1 MKVALINTPSPFL
14 TEERVSYNSG
24 IMRVATHL
32 NHDGHDAQIF
42 DLTGDKD
49 FITTMGKIGEL
60 DFDYYGFSATSP
72 QFPSTYK
79 LLKKLKEV
87 NPTAKTIIGGPHA
100 SAISTLRRK
109 GIYDTNIKT
118 LEEFD
123 TIFEGEGEDTSKMFN
138 KGWVKADLIKKID
151 TTLVPDRTLM
161 DIKSYKFNLNGQL
174 TTNIQT
180 QRGCPNQCA
189 FCCGRDV
196 EMYNR
201 VRQHSVER
209 IINEMDELHNEY
221 GFSSFMWYDDEVNIN
236 QGRLEELCNALS
248 KKPYQHRGFVTS
260 DMMTK
265 YPESA
270 KWLKKAGFVKL
281 CTGVESGSD
290 RILKVIGKRTSY
302 ETNLEARKII
312 GDAGIHYESFLIIG
326 HPSETYEDVRQTVKW
341 IKEANPDDFD
351 INVLTAYPGSK
362 IYDESIPSIKF
373 EGYNWEYKGLYFN
386 KPDYSKEETFYKGLN
401 AKSSSF
407 TRTDQMSEKYI
418 HAKRDKIQELKKR

>member
-1 MKVALINTPSPFL
+1 MRVALINPPSPFL
-14 TEERVSYNSG
+14 TKERVSYNSG

-32 NHDGHDAQIF
+32 NKDGHDAKIF
-42 DLTGDKD
+42 DLAGDKD
-49 FITTMGKIGEL
+49 YLKTINQIGKL
-60 DFDYYGFSATSP
+60 DFDVYGFSSTSP
-72 QFPSTYK
+72 QFPSVYNMLK
-79 LLKKLKEV
+79 VLKKS
-87 NPTAKTIIGGPHA
+87 NPKARTLIGGPHA
-100 SAISTLRRK
+100 SAISSLRRK

-123 TIFEGEGEDTSKMFN
+123 TIFEGEGEDTTKMFE
-138 KGWVKADLIKKID
+138 KGWVKGDLIKKID
-151 TTLVPDRTLM
+151 DTLVPDRSLM
-161 DIKSYKFNLNGQL
+161 DIQSYKFDLNGKL

-209 IINEMDELHNEY
+209 IINEMDELSDRY
-221 GFSSFMWYDDEVNIN
+221 GFNSFMWYDDEVNIN
-236 QGRLEELCNALS
+236 QGRLEELCSELS
-248 KKPYQHRGFVTS
+248 KRPYQHRGFVTS
-260 DMMTK
+260 DQIVK
-265 YPESA
+265 HPESA
-270 KWLKKAGFVKL
+270 KWLKNAGFVKL

-290 RILKVIGKRTSY
+290 RILKLIGKRTTY
-302 ETNLEARKII
+302 DTNLKARQII

-326 HPSETYEDVRQTVKW
+326 HPSETYKDVKQTVKW

-351 INVLTAYPGSK
+351 IGILTAYPGSK
-362 IYDESIPSIKF
+362 IYDESVKSTKF
-373 EGYNWEYKGLYFN
+373 DGYNWEYKGLYFN
-386 KPDYSKEETFYKGLN
+386 KPDYSREESFYKGLN

-418 HAKRDKIQELKKR
+418 HNKRDEIEMLKNV